1 MTVVSIPAL
10 DKLTAISW
18 PCNRRERPDVRR
30 EGGREWKD
38 SPTELDLENSVI
50 LDTANTQLPT
60 GNSFFYSW
68 WVFSGML
75 QRSPGEANK
84 CWIFHRSTG
93 TATKLEILLA
103 CVIREHW
110 QDSSWLIILRPPAS
124 LHISFLET
132 YYLCRDWVRSDQESV
147 IPKVIYPILIPK
159 RTNIFL
165 FLDPAFLLIFLNQYL
180 RMLTGWT
187 IWKFPSCFTLSS
199 QCLTYQFKVG
209 MEPIYHFFI
218 PSSFFIFLGSSSS
231 FPTWQKG
238 AHSATMT
245 WNFLFRAASLRKAS
259 TVREKPMVMMTSLEW
274 MCSRAWAAMFSVVP
288 SARTVSLAREMWNC
302 HATT

>member
-10 DKLTAISW
+10 AKLTAISW

-30 EGGREWKD
+30 DGGREWKE
-38 SPTELDLENSVI
+38 SPMELDLENSVI
-50 LDTANTQLPT
+50 LGTANTQLPT

-84 CWIFHRSTG
+84 YWIFHRSTR
-93 TATKLEILLA
+93 TATKLEILPA

-110 QDSSWLIILRPPAS
+110 QDSSWLIILWPPAS

-132 YYLCRDWVRSDQESV
+132 YHLCRDWVRSDQESV

-165 FLDPAFLLIFLNQYL
+165 FLDPAFLLIFLNQCL

-199 QCLTYQFKVG
+199 QCLINSKLAWSPSITSLF
-209 MEPIYHFFI
+209 PPHFSFFLAAPAVSLPDRKEHTLPQWHGI
-218 PSSFFIFLGSSSS
+218 SSFGQPLWGRPLPFGRSQWSWWPHWSGCA
-231 FPTWQKG
+231 PEPGPQC
-238 AHSATMT
+238 
-245 WNFLFRAASLRKAS
+245 SL
-259 TVREKPMVMMTSLEW
+259 
-274 MCSRAWAAMFSVVP
+274 
-288 SARTVSLAREMWNC
+288 
-302 HATT
+302 